1 MSENDTS
8 VIDTDKFSFPL
19 AHSIRTF
26 SENLLALRDF
36 IKLVGSL
43 LNERQAAFMR
53 DRRKDFF
60 PILAALPEEKRREMP
75 ADDFEKLKRE
85 FGADVTVEVSQEGER
100 YHLKI
105 GDVAAGK
112 RLIEAI
118 KGVQTDTKHRAL
130 LYRSAL
136 ISLVSAAEWFL
147 SQVIREYF
155 NRYPDA
161 IGKKE
166 KSLSLDDLRSFGSI
180 ADAEKYLVDV
190 RVDDIMRSN
199 FDDWLAFLR
208 ASLKL
213 SATYLDPNRNAI
225 SEIFQRRHVM
235 VHNGGLADSV
245 YMQKVP
251 HELREGAQVGKA
263 IEVPPE
269 YLARAIDL
277 IETNFILIGAE
288 LWKKLAA
295 ADNERATLLIH
306 VAFERLRTENWGVAE
321 GLSFFV
327 NKDKGQSERD
337 QLVGLLNYWQ
347 ALKWQGRFED
357 VRQEVKEMDFSAKD
371 ELFQL
376 ARHALLDDRE
386 NFFRLLPGVLG
397 GEKLSSEHLTTCPI
411 FREMRKAT
419 EFAAFVV
426 PPTEPSSSGLQSP
439 GTAQE

>member
-1 MSENDTS
+1 MLEKDSS
-8 VIDTDKFSFPL
+8 VEGADSSSFAL
-19 AHSIRTF
+19 AHSMRTF

-36 IKLVGSL
+36 VKLVGSL
-43 LNERQAAFMR
+43 LNERQAAFMK

-75 ADDFEKLKRE
+75 ADDFEKLRQE
-85 FGADVTVEVSQEGER
+85 FGAEVTVEMSQEGER

-105 GDVAAGK
+105 SDVAAGK

-155 NRYPDA
+155 NKYPDA

-190 RVDDIMRSN
+190 RVDDIMRGN
-199 FDDWLAFLR
+199 FEDWMAFMR
-208 ASLKL
+208 TSLKL
-213 SATYLDPNRNAI
+213 SAAYLDPNRNAI

-251 HELREGAQVGKA
+251 RELREGMGVGKA

-277 IETNFILIGAE
+277 IEPNFILIGAE
-288 LWKKLAA
+288 LWKKVAP
-295 ADNERATLLIH
+295 ADNKRATLLNE
-306 VAFERLRTENWGVAE
+306 VAFERLRTENWTVAE

-327 NKDKGQSERD
+327 NRDKSQPERD
-337 QLVGLLNYWQ
+337 RLVGLLNYWQ
-347 ALKWQGRFED
+347 ALKWQGRFDEVEPE
-357 VRQEVKEMDFSAKD
+357 VRETDFSAKD

-376 ARHALLDDRE
+376 ARYALLDERE
-386 NFFRLLPGVLG
+386 TFSHLLPGA
-397 GEKLSSEHLTTCPI
+397 LSSEKLTREQLATWPI
-411 FREMRKAT
+411 FREMRKAA
-419 EFAAFVV
+419 EFVAFAVPAA
-426 PPTEPSSSGLQSP
+426 EQPSDGLLTAGILP
-439 GTAQE
+439 G